1 MSVTVV
7 EFKKAERKASIPDI
21 HAGDIIV
28 VSQKIKE
35 GDKERIQQF
44 EGLVLAKKHGDGI
57 NATITVRKVSNGIG
71 VERVFPIHS
80 PTIEKIKILRHS
92 DVRRSKLYFIR
103 TKAAKEIRRKMGQV
117 TPLIAET
124 EVKKEE

>member
-117 TPLIAET
+117 APLIAEA
-124 EVKKEE
+124 EIKKEE

>member
-117 TPLIAET
+117 APLIAET